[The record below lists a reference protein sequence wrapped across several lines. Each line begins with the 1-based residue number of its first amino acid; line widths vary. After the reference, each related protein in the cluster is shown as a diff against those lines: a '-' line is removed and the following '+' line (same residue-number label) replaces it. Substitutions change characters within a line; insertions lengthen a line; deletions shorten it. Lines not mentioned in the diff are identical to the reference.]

1 MPFLLNKRSVFLSV
15 IFFVFYMLCV
25 VCLRTLTTEHLAL
38 SEDWGYIATIG
49 VLFVTTANLWH
60 FNKKI
65 LWLFLCYIALYTTA
79 ALTKRWGNM
88 ILSEREIAHTF
99 CLASFLFSMI
109 LIIYRLGF
117 CLNSKILKTTAFTLC
132 LLSLLAPSVMIAY
145 FALNKAVFS
154 SDILLTLFQTNMAE
168 TMAYL
173 RDQNLILWGLALLL
187 ILCFLGALIY
197 FLSTFNIQQKC
208 PMISLIFSLFLL
220 FYIAFDTL
228 PKVNVNFVS
237 NISHNTYETLKN
249 FTLYSQSREN
259 RLQQIEALKNTVSS
273 KFDKGIFALII
284 GESETRNHMS
294 AYGYP
299 KQTTP
304 WLEEIKNNDNVILFD
319 NAYSNHTH
327 TVPTLTYA
335 LSSQNQYNNQD
346 LNQALSVLEV
356 AKAAGFEVYWISN
369 QPKESV
375 FLTPLS
381 VISSTADHQVWL
393 NSAIGNKLS
402 TEYYDEKII
411 EVLEHIKLNPKSLII
426 IHLMGSHGAYRDRYP
441 AQFQKFTDGT
451 KLVNTYDNSILY
463 TDFVLKGITQA
474 LMKNKNFQALV
485 YFSDHGDDPDNKLGH
500 ESSRFT
506 FEMSRIPLFLIAS
519 NDFASTS
526 DFINLSNNKHAV
538 FTNDLI
544 YEMMLDLMQIS
555 FEKINPSYSILRENY
570 ILNRDNALTLHG
582 QKRLKDE

>member
-1 MPFLLNKRSVFLSV
+1 
-15 IFFVFYMLCV
+15 
-25 VCLRTLTTEHLAL
+25 
-38 SEDWGYIATIG
+38 
-49 VLFVTTANLWH
+49 
-60 FNKKI
+60 
-65 LWLFLCYIALYTTA
+65 
-79 ALTKRWGNM
+79 
-88 ILSEREIAHTF
+88 
-99 CLASFLFSMI
+99 
-109 LIIYRLGF
+109 
-117 CLNSKILKTTAFTLC
+117 
-132 LLSLLAPSVMIAY
+132 MIAY

-173 RDQNLILWGLALLL
+173 RDQNMLFWGLALLL
-187 ILCFLGALIY
+187 ILCFSSALIY
-197 FLSTFNIQQKC
+197 FLTTFNIQQKC
-208 PMISLIFSLFLL
+208 PIISLIFSLFLL

-228 PKVNVNFVS
+228 PKVHINFVS

-506 FEMSRIPLFLIAS
+506 YEMSRIPLFLIAS

-526 DFINLSNNKHAV
+526 DFINLNNNKHAV

>member
-1 MPFLLNKRSVFLSV
+1 MPFLLNKRSVLLSV
-15 IFFVFYMLCV
+15 IFFVFYVLCV
-25 VCLRTLTTEHLAL
+25 VCLRTLTTEHLTL

-49 VLFVTTANLWH
+49 VLFVTTAHLWH

-99 CLASFLFSMI
+99 CLASFLFSTV

-117 CLNSKILKTTAFTLC
+117 CLKSKMLKATSVTLC

-173 RDQNLILWGLALLL
+173 RDQNLLFWGLALLL
-187 ILCFLGALIY
+187 ILCFLSALIY

-208 PMISLIFSLFLL
+208 PMISLIFSLLLL

-259 RLQQIEALKNTVSS
+259 RLQQIEALKNKVSS

-304 WLEEIKNNDNVILFD
+304 WLEEIKNKPNVILFD

>member
-1 MPFLLNKRSVFLSV
+1 MPFLLNKRSVLLSV
-15 IFFVFYMLCV
+15 IFFVFYVLCV
-25 VCLRTLTTEHLAL
+25 VCLRTLTTEHLTL

-49 VLFVTTANLWH
+49 VLFVTTAHLWH

-99 CLASFLFSMI
+99 CLASFLFSTV

-117 CLNSKILKTTAFTLC
+117 CLKSKILKATSVTLC
-132 LLSLLAPSVMIAY
+132 LLTLLAPSVMIAY

-173 RDQNLILWGLALLL
+173 RDQNLLFWGLALLL
-187 ILCFLGALIY
+187 ILCFLSALIY
-197 FLSTFNIQQKC
+197 FLSTFTIQQTC
-208 PMISLIFSLFLL
+208 PIISLIFSLLLL

-411 EVLEHIKLNPKSLII
+411 EVLEHIQPNPKSLII

-570 ILNRDNALTLHG
+570 NLNRDNALTLHG